1 MSNSLQDV
9 QDFFTDLNAKYN
21 MLRAACTNDT
31 DRTALESQYGRAQA
45 AYQTS
50 LGQILTSDDPQVAT
64 LGTQFTAAS
73 AVVKN
78 AVEEMGDM
86 CKVIDGITDA
96 VNIAAKIIGFACPG
110 VII

>member
-31 DRTALESQYGRAQA
+31 DRTALELQYSRAQA

-50 LGQILTSDDPQVAT
+50 LGQTLASDDPQVAT

-73 AVVKN
+73 AVVKE
-78 AVEEMGDM
+78 AVEQMGDM
-86 CKVIDGITDA
+86 SKVIDGITDA
-96 VNIAAKIIGFACPG
+96 VNIAAKIVGFACPG
-110 VII
+110 VNI